1 MPEENMKSILNA
13 LNIYFETIP
22 NRLLK
27 YRWLVWLI
35 LIAVTV
41 FLSFGVVR
49 TKFDMTLEGWF
60 ADDDPIKM
68 ALDAFKEDFGSDD
81 GVYIVYKPNDGDV
94 FSEKSLKAVQSIRY
108 DLLNFRDRLK
118 AGEQSMLD
126 HIIKINTLVNASI
139 LTVKEDSLIS
149 SQLVGKDIPTSA
161 EALDGIRETA
171 TSQKTFPL
179 LYFSKDYQYG
189 GIFIETDFGTI
200 PLESSTNTGEIDSDE
215 FEEDFEE
222 EIEISMAVDIDATE
236 EKKKYKPTEMNEYL
250 DLMKEIYDILHKPE
264 YADHLKYYPVGNAP
278 MMDFSMEIIAEMGPM
293 YSGMLLIMIML
304 FWVLFR
310 SFSAV
315 LWPITIV
322 VLSSVWTVGITGWL
336 GVTITTMLMLTI
348 MLILAV
354 GTADTIH
361 LLSGYVLAR
370 SNGFNHQEALAFA
383 FKKAALACLLTTV
396 TTMIGM
402 LGLTFTSIAH
412 VKTFGF
418 MSSGGVGLAFIL
430 SIFFLPV
437 MLDLWSPMQKKD
449 HKKDT
454 RFKKIGQV
462 FGKRIPNFSIRLQSA
477 LNRVMPM
484 VQKSPIG
491 FSLFFLAVFGICVYG
506 ATQVKVDSNIIEQFK
521 AGTKIRKTYEVV
533 DAHMMGTQVM
543 EIYMDMGS
551 ENALQD
557 PKVLK
562 TIERLQQTITTK
574 YKYLVVRSA
583 SLSDVVKDA
592 YQVLNEGREE
602 MYRIPD
608 KEKVLSQT
616 LFLFNSANP
625 EDRRKLVSD
634 NYQKSHI
641 SVQLHNTGSFEYIEM
656 FKKMRQDIDA
666 AFNPLKK
673 DYPEMKITIT
683 GGLALIME
691 LSDYIAWS
699 QIKSLGI
706 VIGVISI
713 LLIFIFGSYRAGLI
727 SIIPNLIP
735 ATLTFGLLGLL
746 DIPLDSDTMIIAP
759 VIIGIA
765 VDDTIHFI
773 THYRNEVLI
782 DGNITRALVETI
794 KEVGQAI
801 TFTSLILG
809 LGFGIMAFSSHVGT
823 SNMGRFGTLA
833 IFVALFC
840 DLFMLPAM
848 ILIFKPKF
856 IKKGSPVV
864 SGTN

>member
-1 MPEENMKSILNA
+1 MKSILNA

-27 YRWLVWLI
+27 YKWLVWFVLI
-35 LIAVTV
+35 IVTV
-41 FLSFGVVR
+41 FLSFGMVR

-68 ALDAFKEDFGSDD
+68 ALDAFKADFGSDD
-81 GVYIVYKPNDGDV
+81 GVYIVYQPNDGDV
-94 FSEKSLKAVQSIRY
+94 FSEKSLKAVQGIRE
-108 DLLNFRDRLK
+108 DLLNFRDRLN
-118 AGEQSMLD
+118 ENQSSMLD
-126 HIIKINTLVNASI
+126 HIIKINTLVNASV

-149 SQLVGKDIPTSA
+149 SQLVGKNIPISV
-161 EALDGIRETA
+161 EALERIRDTA
-171 TSQKTFPL
+171 SSQKTFPL
-179 LYFSKDYQYG
+179 LYFSKDYRYG

-200 PLESSTNTGEIDSDE
+200 PLESVTRTEDIDSE
-215 FEEDFEE
+215 AFEEDFDDE
-222 EIEISMAVDIDATE
+222 EIEISMVIDIDATT
-236 EKKKYKPTEMNEYL
+236 EKQTYKPTEMNEYL
-250 DLMKEIYDILHKPE
+250 DLMKEIYDILRKPE
-264 YADHLKYYPVGNAP
+264 YASHLEYYPVGNAP

-293 YSGMLLIMIML
+293 YGGMLSIMILL

-315 LWPITIV
+315 IWPIVIV
-322 VLSSVWTVGITGWL
+322 ALSSVWTVGITGWL

-354 GTADTIH
+354 GTADAIH
-361 LLSGYVLAR
+361 LLSGYMLAR
-370 SNGFNHQEALAFA
+370 NKGKNHQEAMAYA
-383 FKKAALACLLTTV
+383 FKKAALACLLTTI

-418 MSSGGVGLAFIL
+418 MSAGGVGLAFIL
-430 SIFFLPV
+430 SIFFLPA
-437 MLDLWSPMQKKD
+437 MLDLWSPVRKKERKID
-449 HKKDT
+449 NRFAKTGKIIGKK
-454 RFKKIGQV
+454 
-462 FGKRIPNFSIRLQSA
+462 IPNFSVLLQGA
-477 LNRVMPM
+477 LNQVMPT

-491 FSLFFLAVFGICVYG
+491 FTLLFLSIFGICVYG
-506 ATQVKVDSNIIEQFK
+506 AAQVKVDSNIIEQFK
-521 AGTKIRKTYEVV
+521 EGTKIRKAYEVV
-533 DAHMMGTQVM
+533 DNHMMGTQTM
-543 EIYMDMGS
+543 EIYLNMGS

-562 TIERLQQTITTK
+562 TIDRLQHIIITK

-583 SLSDVVKDA
+583 SLADVVKDA

-608 KEKVLSQT
+608 NEKVLSQT
-616 LFLFNSANP
+616 LFLFNIANP

-641 SVQLHNTGSFEYIEM
+641 SVQLYNTGSFEYIEM
-656 FKKMRQDIDA
+656 FKEMRQDIDA
-666 AFNPLKK
+666 AFDPLKK
-673 DYPEMKITIT
+673 DYPEMTITIT

-773 THYRNEVLI
+773 THYRNEVLV
-782 DGNITRALVETI
+782 DGNITRALIETI

-856 IKKGSPVV
+856 IKKGSLAV
-864 SGTN
+864 S